1 MHFSPCLSW
10 VRFTASAL
18 ASPPPGNPTGN
29 PQQAPHTPP
38 VVADTSGLGDFTWA
52 QVAPLIA
59 ALIAA
64 AGVALTLLVN
74 AARARRETLTTLY
87 GDALGAVAEYLEGP
101 YRILRKDGEAS
112 TRFAITSKL
121 SDVKTAIDHHQA
133 LLRLH
138 AEPLVADAYD
148 LYVSTAKAE
157 AGRQMHDAW
166 NAPAVTTDAGVN
178 LNVALAR
185 EESNAK
191 RDLVVEMMQA
201 HLRRRWYKRET
212 RDRYTKAAS
221 AVREAHRQAEL
232 ERQAPQRPQRG
243 KST

>member
-10 VRFTASAL
+10 VRFTTSAHP
-18 ASPPPGNPTGN
+18 SPPPDNPTGN
-29 PQQAPHTPP
+29 PQPAPNTLPA
-38 VVADTSGLGDFTWA
+38 VADTNGLGDFSWA
-52 QVAPLIA
+52 QVAPLLA

-74 AARARRETLTTLY
+74 AARARRETLATLY

-138 AEPLVADAYD
+138 ADPLVADAYD
-148 LYVSTAKAE
+148 LYVNTAKAE
-157 AGRQMHDAW
+157 AGQQMHDAW

-185 EESNAK
+185 EQSNAK

-201 HLRRRWYKRET
+201 HLRRRWYKSET

-221 AVREAHRQAEL
+221 TVREGHRQAKL
-232 ERQAPQRPQRG
+232 ERQARERPQRG
-243 KST
+243 A